1 MRTKRRMRS
10 VSIQAKTAEE
20 FDRRFTEATR
30 EISEDDPQITVDL
43 REEFRASI
51 IYWTTEEIRDSVAD
65 EFHEEG
71 FRFTCRQCPLR
82 EPTGDKRKK
91 YIRCIYSELGQTHLE
106 HEACEI
112 FYRGVKRGDIEPTDE
127 RPPKTRRKLTRSERE
142 ELERTGGLE
151 WED

>member
-10 VSIQAKTAEE
+10 VSIQAETAEE
-20 FDRRFTEATR
+20 FDRRFSEATR
-30 EISEDDPQITVDL
+30 EIDEEDAQVTIDL

-51 IYWTTEEIRDSVAD
+51 IYWETEEIRDTVAD
-65 EFHEEG
+65 EFRAEG

-82 EPTGDKRKK
+82 ETPGDKRKK
-91 YIRCIYSELGQTHLE
+91 YVRCIYSELGQTHLD

-112 FYRGVKRGDIEPTDE
+112 FYRGVKRGDIEPTE
-127 RPPKTRRKLTRSERE
+127 EQAPKTRRKLSRSERE